1 MIVIQVVGQVTN
13 SDKQL
18 NSPALSDPGRES
30 TKRAA
35 ERVFSCIIGSQTSA
49 LENSII
55 IIMTEGELHC
65 IDIKVVKLGE
75 TSVPLHGLL

>member
-35 ERVFSCIIGSQTSA
+35 ERVFSCFTGSQTSA
-49 LENSII
+49 LEN
-55 IIMTEGELHC
+55 L
-65 IDIKVVKLGE
+65 
-75 TSVPLHGLL
+75 